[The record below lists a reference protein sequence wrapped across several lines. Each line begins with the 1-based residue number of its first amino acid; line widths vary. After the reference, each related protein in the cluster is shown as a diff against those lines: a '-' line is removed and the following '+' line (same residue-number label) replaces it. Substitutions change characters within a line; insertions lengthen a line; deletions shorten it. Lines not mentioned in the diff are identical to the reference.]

1 MCGGGVCPNDWDVE
15 EKKMVLK
22 RLRVLDRVG
31 NGHML
36 CSLVY
41 LNGWV
46 GDRKRVGMTGWLG
59 VSRENYNGSM
69 VILVLKGGYVSVG
82 NTYFEH
88 ESLLK
93 YTRLARYQ
101 DGVEGTGMIDLV
113 PVMKDI
119 LRYV

>member
-1 MCGGGVCPNDWDVE
+1 MCGCGVCPNDWDVE
-15 EKKMVLK
+15 EKKMVLDK
-22 RLRVLDRVG
+22 VG

-41 LNGWV
+41 LNGFV
-46 GDRKRVGMTGWLG
+46 GDRKRVGITGWLG
-59 VSRENYNGSM
+59 VSRENYNGRM

-82 NTYFEH
+82 NTHFEH

-93 YTRLARYQ
+93 YTRLVRYQ

-113 PVMKDI
+113 RVMKDI